1 MKFSKKEI
9 IIKSWNQILPN
20 LSLLILCVGFIFFI
34 NLVLGGIQDKVHE
47 NLSLQSIIFTI
58 SSYLFQMGLSL
69 GLIRIYLN
77 LYKNKEAGFS
87 QIFGSFH
94 LLLSYLLASIIILI
108 VMLIFALPGIIF
120 MLFFSSSE
128 SFSLIESFLDNMTII
143 PLVFILSPIIY
154 FSVRLQFYSYF
165 LVDKECGVLEA
176 IEGSFLIT
184 KGLFLEL
191 FTLGALISLIVL
203 ISIIPFGLGLI
214 FSIPLST
221 MVTTNLYNILIE
233 KNRKK

>member
-34 NLVLGGIQDKVHE
+34 NIVLGGIQDKILE

-77 LYKNKEAGFS
+77 LFKNEKTRFS

-94 LLLSYLLASIIILI
+94 LLLPYLLGSIIILI
-108 VMLIFALPGIIF
+108 FMFIFAIPGIIF
-120 MLFFSSSE
+120 MLSFSSSD
-128 SFSLIESFLDNMTII
+128 SFSVIESFLDNMTII
-143 PLVFILSPIIY
+143 PLILILSPIIY

-165 LVDKECGVLEA
+165 LVDKECGVLES
-176 IEGSFLIT
+176 IKGSLLIT

-214 FSIPLST
+214 FSVPLST
-221 MVTTNLYNILIE
+221 MITTNLYNILIE
-233 KNRKK
+233 KN

>member
-1 MKFSKKEI
+1 MKLSKKEI

-34 NLVLGGIQDKVHE
+34 NLVLGGIQDKILE

-77 LYKNKEAGFS
+77 LYKNEEAQFS

-94 LLLSYLLASIIILI
+94 LLLSYLLGSIIILI
-108 VMLIFALPGIIF
+108 FMFIFAIPGIIF
-120 MLFFSSSE
+120 MLSFSSSD
-128 SFSLIESFLDNMTII
+128 SFSVIESFLDNMTII
-143 PLVFILSPIIY
+143 PLILILSPIIY

-165 LVDKECGVLEA
+165 LVDKECGVLES
-176 IEGSFLIT
+176 IKGSLLIT

-221 MVTTNLYNILIE
+221 MITTNLYNILIE
-233 KNRKK
+233 KN